1 MYYVEWYSTFNAI
14 PFFAEEYFDFI
25 GHCFGFNVGSEN
37 TFILKVGA
45 VHHDLFSA
53 LQSGFPLLEFSSRAR
68 WECLFHMDSHMS
80 TFSKSCAIVTYS
92 PIAF

>member
-1 MYYVEWYSTFNAI
+1 M
-14 PFFAEEYFDFI
+14 
-25 GHCFGFNVGSEN
+25 GSEN

-68 WECLFHMDSHMS
+68 WECLFHMECRMLNVSN
-80 TFSKSCAIVTYS
+80 SCAIVTYS